1 MPNGRRLLV
10 LSSCLAIL
18 VAVAPAPA
26 VAKRGGTD
34 RPLHGAGAGTSTVDL
49 ATGIAT
55 SQGTARFSHL
65 GKTTFALSAQVTI
78 TGPNTIALSGA
89 GTFVAANGD
98 ELHTTLTGT
107 GTFTGIGPPSTAH
120 YTLVLTVTGGTGRFA
135 DASGTITASVDQED
149 VSQTGTIIGTRE
161 TFTAEGTLSY

>member
-1 MPNGRRLLV
+1 MSNRSRLLV
-10 LSSCLAIL
+10 LSSCVAIL
-18 VAVAPAPA
+18 VAVAPAQT
-26 VAKRGGTD
+26 VAKHGGTG
-34 RPLHGAGAGTSTVDL
+34 RPLRGAGAGTSTVDL
-49 ATGIAT
+49 ATAIAT

-149 VSQTGTIIGTRE
+149 VSQTGTVIGTRE
-161 TFTAEGTLSY
+161 TFTAQGTLSY